1 MISDV
6 PMYLAIAVMTM
17 DNESHPSKVI
27 VPAKTRVDPA
37 HLSHDNNL
45 HYLQFD
51 ENSTDRFEADS
62 GCIYSKISSQ
72 EHAAQCKE

>member
-1 MISDV
+1 
-6 PMYLAIAVMTM
+6 MYLAIAVMTM

-37 HLSHDNNL
+37 DLSHDNKL
-45 HYLQFD
+45 HYLQVD
-51 ENSTDRFEADS
+51 ENSTDYFEADS
-62 GCIYSKISSQ
+62 RRIYSIISSE